1 VALSFS
7 FSVLVPPEKKDDTGK
22 ASKLKGGK
30 VMKYYLMTTASGEPV
45 KAHRA
50 RSARAVRN
58 YHLEYELPVHLTTLK
73 YLKTVKR
80 YGKAIEITTI
90 L

>member
-1 VALSFS
+1 
-7 FSVLVPPEKKDDTGK
+7 
-22 ASKLKGGK
+22 
-30 VMKYYLMTTASGEPV
+30 MKYYLMTTASGEPV
-45 KAHRA
+45 AAHRA
-50 RSARAVRN
+50 RSARAVQD
-58 YHLEYELPVHLTTLK
+58 YHCEYEMPVHRVTMK